1 MTQEPAGRCP
11 WTWEPKL
18 GPTGPRSLGSR
29 IRGSLCSWAPW
40 APGPLGPWVPGPLGR
55 WVAGSLGR
63 WVAGSLGPGP
73 WAPEFL
79 GARDRPEPFGG

>member
-1 MTQEPAGRCP
+1 MTQEPADRCP

-18 GPTGPRSLGSR
+18 GPTGPRSLGPR

-55 WVAGSLGR
+55 WVAR
-63 WVAGSLGPGP
+63 SLGPGP
-73 WAPEFL
+73 WAPGFL
-79 GARDRPEPFGG
+79 GTRDRPEPFGG